1 MWVFSFGWIL
11 SIVQFF
17 WLSSKFVWSLRETNN
32 THNTAATCATTIA
45 STLGRSVC
53 VIVEGGRRRKQRK
66 LLELAHSGNKF
77 NVNRLLWWKRQ
88 RFYVLLS
95 SFRWLL
101 KVKCNSSWR
110 FKLCKRADFLSI
122 HSPRFR
128 ILHSPTTTL
137 TKAKKKSLEKIIQAN
152 QEGETRRHRLEE
164 TNIGKVLWEKVV
176 SRLAVIARSLARG
189 DEEKRKASGR
199 TKTQQKPASS
209 RMLCK
214 SHKCV
219 KGRWISSINVVCVL
233 CPAEVNTHTFT
244 WAYWVVNVF
253 VMIIIKT
260 LLPMMVQWVYSFAL
274 SLLNVIA
281 IALKEEKRRVVWL

>member
-1 MWVFSFGWIL
+1 MQKSRFSVHPFT
-11 SIVQFF
+11 SI
-17 WLSSKFVWSLRETNN
+17 SNPSLDY
-32 THNTAATCATTIA
+32 HYIDK
-45 STLGRSVC
+45 S
-53 VIVEGGRRRKQRK
+53 
-66 LLELAHSGNKF
+66 
-77 NVNRLLWWKRQ
+77 
-88 RFYVLLS
+88 
-95 SFRWLL
+95 
-101 KVKCNSSWR
+101 
-110 FKLCKRADFLSI
+110 
-122 HSPRFR
+122 
-128 ILHSPTTTL
+128 
-137 TKAKKKSLEKIIQAN
+137 KKKSLEKIIQAN

-219 KGRWISSINVVCVL
+219 KGRWISSINVVCVF

-274 SLLNVIA
+274 SLFWMLLPLLWKKKKKRGVIVVVRPEVSVNKLWWSA
-281 IALKEEKRRVVWL
+281 FVAWWKEAPPEEKELDKSWDHHHTRPHTTEKK